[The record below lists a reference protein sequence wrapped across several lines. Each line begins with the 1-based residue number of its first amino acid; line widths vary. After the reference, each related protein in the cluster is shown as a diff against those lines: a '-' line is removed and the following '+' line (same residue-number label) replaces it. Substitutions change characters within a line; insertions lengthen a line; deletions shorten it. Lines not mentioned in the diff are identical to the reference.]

1 MKGGPTVTTRRQFL
15 IASGA
20 LTLGALAAG
29 CAAVPGRTVSSSV
42 TVASGITPDVAR
54 ALDQL
59 KPATREAYLYAID
72 RPDVLQYIPCYCGC
86 DASGH
91 ASNLHCFVQAR
102 SAAGVTLDA
111 HGANCDVCVETAL
124 EVKAQ
129 TLRGIGLTQVRAS
142 VDRQFSKFG
151 RGTHTPFPPA

>member
-1 MKGGPTVTTRRQFL
+1 MATRRQFL
-15 IASGA
+15 IAGGA
-20 LTLGALAAG
+20 LTFGALAAG
-29 CAAVPGRTVSSSV
+29 CAVASGRAVSSRTS
-42 TVASGITPDVAR
+42 APSGITPDVAR

-59 KPATREAYLYAID
+59 KPSTREAYLYAID

-91 ASNLHCFVQAR
+91 ASNLHCFVQTR

-142 VDRQFSKFG
+142 VDQQFSKFG